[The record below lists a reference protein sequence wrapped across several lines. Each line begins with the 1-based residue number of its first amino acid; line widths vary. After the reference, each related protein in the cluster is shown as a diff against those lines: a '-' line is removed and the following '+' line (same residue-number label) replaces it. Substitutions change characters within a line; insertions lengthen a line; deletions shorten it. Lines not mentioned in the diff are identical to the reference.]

1 MRNAAAAT
9 IGAGDQ
15 RSRVINAVIGW
26 RKAAGAHKA
35 HTAGIST
42 GLAQHSAS
50 SQSQLSRFSRARKP
64 KKSVQEKRPPK
75 AAAAQLAPDR
85 RVVWGNRWGI

>member
-50 SQSQLSRFSRARKP
+50 SQSQLSRFSRPRKAY
-64 KKSVQEKRPPK
+64 KKSAQEKQRRPS
-75 AAAAQLAPDR
+75 LR
-85 RVVWGNRWGI
+85 RTAVSCGELLTLLDLC